1 MRCRV
6 QGEANWQSS
15 TMSGLV
21 EGCKTNWNPL
31 CRVLGAAEL
40 ASLRTELRSL
50 RQQWQEARAPSR
62 AGKGLESQ
70 LVRAVKE
77 EAVGREEALQA
88 ELQCAK
94 SALATQLAKA
104 QRARR
109 AHERDMRSQTA
120 KANDLAAALEA
131 AHQCHIS
138 EVAALRAATQAVQA
152 AAAEELQ
159 RQQRIQ
165 DAELARLAA
174 EAEATGAALEERHR
188 TNAAQLSAHLGQQQQ
203 EMAAAHAALQRRCL
217 QLEKCLGEA
226 SAAQHAAQADAA
238 EERRLREDLEQHSAA
253 AAQAAAQCQAGLQAA
268 LVAARCESQ
277 EELAEARRRKDA
289 ELEALQARF
298 LALLATKDDTIA
310 ALRQQAAEAVAA
322 LGDLV

>member
-1 MRCRV
+1 
-6 QGEANWQSS
+6 
-15 TMSGLV
+15 
-21 EGCKTNWNPL
+21 
-31 CRVLGAAEL
+31 
-40 ASLRTELRSL
+40 
-50 RQQWQEARAPSR
+50 
-62 AGKGLESQ
+62 
-70 LVRAVKE
+70 
-77 EAVGREEALQA
+77 
-88 ELQCAK
+88 
-94 SALATQLAKA
+94 
-104 QRARR
+104 
-109 AHERDMRSQTA
+109 MRSQTA

-131 AHQCHIS
+131 AHQCHVS
-138 EVAALRAATQAVQA
+138 EVAALRAEAQAVQA
-152 AAAEELQ
+152 AAAEDLQ

-165 DAELARLAA
+165 VIEHLHVDKVVVLSPGLCQSWYSALPRKFPNCCNNKCFGAIPLDVNVTFCGGLVQDVELARLAS
-174 EAEATGAALEERHR
+174 EAEATGAALEERYR
-188 TNAAQLSAHLGQQQQ
+188 TKAAQLSAHLGQQQQ

-217 QLEKCLGEA
+217 QLEKSLGEA